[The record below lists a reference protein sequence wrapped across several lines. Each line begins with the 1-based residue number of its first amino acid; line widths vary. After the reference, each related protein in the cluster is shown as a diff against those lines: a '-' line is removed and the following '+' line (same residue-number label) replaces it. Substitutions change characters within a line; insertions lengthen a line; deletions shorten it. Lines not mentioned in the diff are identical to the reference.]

1 MCFFESVIFKLV
13 YAVVYFSTPC
23 CNNKQCFR
31 ATPHCRIFNH
41 LILTRHLYH
50 HTPLIE
56 YIQKHLYMY
65 PRTLLFGS
73 WDITQPY
80 HRPYAHIC
88 MQMHTYGYTCVHMHA
103 DARPLPHPRL
113 TLHAYACMCIH
124 MKCICMQMCAC
135 AYPLRTHSMH
145 SIHLHA

>member
-1 MCFFESVIFKLV
+1 MITLFLNDHRFLWNPNGATPYRRK
-13 YAVVYFSTPC
+13 STP
-23 CNNKQCFR
+23 
-31 ATPHCRIFNH
+31 P
-41 LILTRHLYH
+41 ILTRHLYH
-50 HTPLIE
+50 HTPLVE
-56 YIQKHLYMY
+56 YILKHLYMY

-88 MQMHTYGYTCVHMHA
+88 MQMHTYACRCTSIT
-103 DARPLPHPRL
+103 PPKL

>member
-1 MCFFESVIFKLV
+1 MYPHWLVNNPHCTFHTKNEMSLVSVWITF
-13 YAVVYFSTPC
+13 C
-23 CNNKQCFR
+23 R

-50 HTPLIE
+50 HTPLVE
-56 YIQKHLYMY
+56 YILKHLYMY

-88 MQMHTYGYTCVHMHA
+88 MHMHTYGYTCVHLHA
-103 DARPLPHPRL
+103 DACPLPHPRL

-124 MKCICMQMCAC
+124 MYPYAC
-135 AYPLRTHSMH
+135 RCVHMDTH
-145 SIHLHA
+145 